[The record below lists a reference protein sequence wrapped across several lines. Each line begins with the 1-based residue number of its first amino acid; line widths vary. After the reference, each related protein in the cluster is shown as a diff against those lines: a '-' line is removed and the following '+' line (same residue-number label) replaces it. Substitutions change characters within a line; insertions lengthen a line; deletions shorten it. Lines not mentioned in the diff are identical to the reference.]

1 MKRSARSRAT
11 TSSFSASVHQQLN
24 VYALAAGAAGVGILA
39 LSRSAEAK
47 IVYTPANIHINGNVT
62 YALKF
67 NQKTDFLFLATGY
80 VSTNAHGSSQL
91 VALAQGRN
99 GVEGTSGNASAL
111 SSGAVIG
118 PKQRFSGKLL
128 EHCTWADTYAC
139 RGDWAFLGG
148 QPRYLGLKFYI
159 SGKVHYGWARLTL
172 TYAENATISGYA
184 YETIPNKAITAGKTK
199 SQETVDGAN
208 QGTTAFSNLPVREP
222 ASLGSLAMG
231 SSGLTIWR
239 RKESVGD

>member
-1 MKRSARSRAT
+1 MKHSARPSAT

-24 VYALAAGAAGVGILA
+24 AYALAAGAASVGILA

-47 IVYTPANIHINGNVT
+47 IVYTPANVHINSNLT

-80 VSTNAHGSSQL
+80 VSTNAHGSSQI

-99 GVEGTSGNASAL
+99 GVEGTRGNASAL

-118 PKQRFSGKLL
+118 PKQHFSGKLL
-128 EHCTWADTYAC
+128 EHCTWADTYVC

-159 SGKVHYGWARLTL
+159 GGKIHYGWARLTL
-172 TYAENATISGYA
+172 TFAENTTLSGYA
-184 YETIPNKAITAGKTK
+184 YETIPNKPIIAGKTK
-199 SQETVDGAN
+199 GRDTVDDAN
-208 QGTTAFSNLPVREP
+208 QKTTAFSNLPIRKP
-222 ASLGSLAMG
+222 ASLGTLAMG

-239 RKESVGD
+239 RESAGD